1 MKGKGLLLAL
11 IMTAGTLLAQPAP
24 ADQPTPAP
32 TPAAGLFA
40 PEPQRVGVPNRVSPR
55 GGGFG
60 PGDGMGM
67 PGPGGMKMRRGGDG
81 MPGGRW
87 WKDSRIAQDIGLS
100 DQQATQIEKIFQ
112 DHRLQLVDLHAN
124 LEKAEIAMEPMMQA
138 DQPNEAQITSQIDK
152 IAQARAALE
161 KSNALMLLG
170 IRRVLTADQWKKL
183 QAQERQPRPFGGGF
197 RGPGGPDGG
206 MRLGPRARRASPAS
220 PAPPAQPAPAPQP
233 PQE

>member
-1 MKGKGLLLAL
+1 MKSKGLLLAL

-32 TPAAGLFA
+32 
-40 PEPQRVGVPNRVSPR
+40 EPQRR
-55 GGGFG
+55 FT
-60 PGDGMGM
+60 
-67 PGPGGMKMRRGGDG
+67 PGPGGPGPSIGFRGGEEMRMRRMGPDG

-87 WKDSRIAQDIGLS
+87 WKDSRVAQDIGLS

-161 KSNALMLLG
+161 KSNAVMLLG

-183 QAQERQPRPFGGGF
+183 QAHEREPRPFGDAF
-197 RGPGGPDGG
+197 RGPGRPDGE
-206 MRLGPRARRASPAS
+206 MRSGPRARRIYPTPSAK
-220 PAPPAQPAPAPQP
+220 PAPPAQPATPNP
-233 PQE
+233 PEE